1 MYSSHEHVVPHS
13 VLVVREPKASYL
25 GYCKGAHGR
34 AVDPREPVFL
44 DVGDNYDC
52 ACSALG
58 HVLHDVS
65 HHDRRWET
73 VTEGR
78 FLPAWVNGHVVAK
91 NIYPR

>member
-1 MYSSHEHVVPHS
+1 M
-13 VLVVREPKASYL
+13 REPKAAYL
-25 GYCKGAHGR
+25 GYFKGTHGR

-44 DVGDNYDC
+44 DVGANYDG

-73 VTEGR
+73 LTKGH

-91 NIYPR
+91 NVYPR